1 MKQHTNNTIVSEKG
15 AKPKILRRV
24 VVNLLDYV
32 DNSIFMGFSKD
43 FADTYHPWSVG
54 VVRRWL

>member
-32 DNSIFMGFSKD
+32 NNSIFMGFSKD
-43 FADTYHPWSVG
+43 FADTYCLRSIG
-54 VVRRWL
+54 VIWRWV